1 MVADLP
7 QLFLVQGL
15 PGLVDVLVQ
24 TCPVSTVAGLSAI
37 LLLKPLGPPCP
48 VRLCFF
54 KKVG

>member
-54 KKVG
+54 